1 MENKCIICND
11 FGSGFVW
18 FCVVYGLT
26 QNAQDVTLLM
36 LIVSKKYFLL
46 I

>member
-11 FGSGFVW
+11 FGSDM